1 MAMPHAGMTARNAIG
16 RDRPRVGAVTGWH
29 ARELRAGDAAA
40 QSQHHRKPRGKPG
53 WHAKT
58 RHENLPQECRQRA
71 PASKV
76 HSGARAGAAPGLRC
90 PHGGLLASSIDIR
103 SGLIRRRPR
112 LYIQAC
118 MYNAPTGAAGACAS
132 LAVSPPDDG
141 VVRREIALSAAGLL
155 ARCPVRGRAGPRIGR
170 ACRCERRAGRRTAA
184 RRPRRVDRLRAL
196 RHAAPARS
204 HRAG

>member
-1 MAMPHAGMTARNAIG
+1 MPHAGMTARNAIG
-16 RDRPRVGAVTGWH
+16 RDRPGSA
-29 ARELRAGDAAA
+29 
-40 QSQHHRKPRGKPG
+40 P
-53 WHAKT
+53 
-58 RHENLPQECRQRA
+58 LPDGMPVNC
-71 PASKV
+71 
-76 HSGARAGAAPGLRC
+76 ARATPQPRASTIASHGENRDGTRRHVMKTSRKNADSVHLPARFIPAPGPARPPGLRC